1 MNLILLIITLFFAV
15 TPAYAHLHGYEE
27 RETPYNINP
36 PDDIESFRAVDHREE
51 YYGCSGYVRAGY
63 IQTTE
68 QKDHAAATA
77 IGGELGCGYRLN
89 QYIKAHLGVFASLDP
104 GLNSNNDDNIQGDF
118 FNSKKDSYL
127 ILGEAVLTLS
137 YQQFEAHLGR
147 QNFDSPHMDGD
158 DLRMIANL
166 FEAYLLD
173 YHFSD
178 DLYFGSGFV
187 REASG
192 WENGANASQ
201 FVSIGEAIG
210 GKSSGAWVG
219 WLNYQQQN
227 LSSETWVYYV
237 PDHLTILYSEL
248 IFSHEISDTLAYSF
262 GFQYDWG
269 NDTDESRL
277 GQVDA
282 HTFGVMGELSWAD
295 LSFAAAYNKNIGD
308 TGAVASIGG
317 GPFFT
322 SVEDQTLDAVEG
334 NDSESILL
342 GFKYNIYDSIILG
355 VAAAKFRASDKN
367 DYNKEEL
374 NVFVN
379 YNWNQTVAAELM
391 YAVVDDL
398 NSGPDLHQFR
408 AILTYHY

>member
-1 MNLILLIITLFFAV
+1 MNLFLFITTLFFAV
-15 TPAYAHLHGYEE
+15 TPAFAHLHGYEE

-36 PDDIESFRAVDHREE
+36 PDDIEPFRAVDHREE

-63 IQTTE
+63 IQTE
-68 QKDHAAATA
+68 QDGHEAATA

-104 GLNSNNDDNIQGDF
+104 GLNSHNDDNIQGDF
-118 FNSKKDSYL
+118 FNRKKDSYL

-137 YQQFEAHLGR
+137 YQQIEAHLGR

-173 YHFSD
+173 YHYSD

-192 WENGANASQ
+192 WGNGASASQ
-201 FVSIGEAIG
+201 FVAIGEAFG
-210 GKSSGAWVG
+210 GKSSGAWVS
-219 WLNYQQQN
+219 WLNYQQDN
-227 LSSETWVYYV
+227 LSSETWFYYI
-237 PDHLTILYSEL
+237 PDHLTIFYSEF
-248 IFSHEISDTLAYSF
+248 IFSDEMTDTLSYSF
-262 GFQYDWG
+262 GLQYDWG
-269 NDTDESRL
+269 SNTGDARL

-282 HTFGVMGELSWAD
+282 HTLGVMGVVTWAD
-295 LSFAAAYNKNIGD
+295 FTFIAAYNKNIGD
-308 TGAVASIGG
+308 TGAVVSIGG

-322 SVEDQTLDAVEG
+322 SVEDQTLDAIEG
-334 NDSESILL
+334 DDGESVLL
-342 GFKYNIYDSIILG
+342 SLEYNIHESLVLG
-355 VAAAKFRASDKN
+355 VMAAKFNASEKN

-374 NVFVN
+374 NVFIN
-379 YNWNQTVAAELM
+379 YNWSETVNAELM

-398 NSGPDLHQFR
+398 NSEPDLHQVR
-408 AILTYHY
+408 VILTYQY

>member
-1 MNLILLIITLFFAV
+1 M
-15 TPAYAHLHGYEE
+15 
-27 RETPYNINP
+27 
-36 PDDIESFRAVDHREE
+36 
-51 YYGCSGYVRAGY
+51 
-63 IQTTE
+63 
-68 QKDHAAATA
+68 
-77 IGGELGCGYRLN
+77 
-89 QYIKAHLGVFASLDP
+89 FASLDP